1 MWDGFHFLANAKAF
15 AELPKPMQDLVQESF
30 NKSALDER
38 ADVAAADS
46 SVKADL
52 ASKGLVFSSPDP
64 QPFRDALK
72 KAGFYSEWKQKYG
85 DEAWGLLEKNVGS
98 LA

>member
-1 MWDGFHFLANAKAF
+1 VHR
-15 AELPKPMQDLVQESF
+15 
-30 NKSALDER
+30 ER

-52 ASKGLVFSSPDP
+52 TAKGLVFANPDP

>member
-1 MWDGFHFLANAKAF
+1 VF
-15 AELPKPMQDLVQESF
+15 A
-30 NKSALDER
+30 
-38 ADVAAADS
+38 
-46 SVKADL
+46 
-52 ASKGLVFSSPDP
+52 SPDP
-64 QPFRDALK
+64 QPFRDTLK